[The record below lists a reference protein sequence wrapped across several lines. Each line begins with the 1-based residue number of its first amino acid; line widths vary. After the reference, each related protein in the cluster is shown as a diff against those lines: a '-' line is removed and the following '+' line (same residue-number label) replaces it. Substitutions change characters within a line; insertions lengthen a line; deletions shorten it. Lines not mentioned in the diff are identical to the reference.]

1 MIVTNG
7 WLGLL
12 QVFQSDFFVVFRLLR
27 LLRVFRLA
35 KALPRLRSIVD
46 SLLEAFGSVG
56 WMVLLMF
63 IFNYIASCCG
73 MILFQKH
80 DPFFYGSV
88 LQATFT
94 TYQIT
99 TQDVW
104 DATLRINMY
113 DCATFPRQFGYPLGG
128 TEGSLACTDPKAFG
142 FVGFAY
148 FLVVIIVGAL
158 ILPTMLIGVV
168 AIKFEQASNKFEN
181 ERHDQLATKG
191 HIAVLQE
198 DMGDF
203 FDDDRVE
210 MWRLIFKSIDVDAQ
224 GRLDLNEISPLVTY
238 LIHDY
243 LGLSLTL
250 DQIENVVLL
259 FDQDD
264 TGDLNLGEV
273 LTLIR
278 YIIKAKQNPH
288 LWGAALA
295 PPPVTTDAPI
305 EAAATGAAEAHK
317 ESSRV
322 SIKEQDKGVSKAPEH
337 LLTSV
342 EASAPP
348 PRSHVKSQHPEHDRQ
363 VSALPPPGA
372 RSPMLPQSPL
382 PMSALDEELRQRCVL
397 MGFSSVEEVVA
408 AMEKQIAANS
418 TKGSTDQSSKDGS
431 KRDSDLSTLSAA
443 SFSGTP
449 SQASDEHAA
458 SAAATTVSVPPRVP
472 SQNPFGSQRPSNPPS
487 GGESASSSAAST
499 SRGPTPRRSS
509 RPPSNGST
517 PRRARSGAA
526 DKRSASVDDV
536 APLVAGLQGTCL
548 DGDAGNGEVRGA
560 PSKSRGRAAPFS
572 RQSSTDSVATTY
584 LPSDP
589 HVRPRGARYRGS
601 LTVESEAI

>member
-73 MILFQKH
+73 MILFQQH

-113 DCATFPRQFGYPLGG
+113 DCANFPRQFGYPLGG
-128 TEGSLACTDPKAFG
+128 TEGALACTNPKAFG

-210 MWRLIFKSIDVDAQ
+210 MWQLIFKSIDVDAQ

-288 LWGAALA
+288 LWGAMSPPAANQHA
-295 PPPVTTDAPI
+295 PV
-305 EAAATGAAEAHK
+305 EAAPAAAHK
-317 ESSRV
+317 ESARAV
-322 SIKEQDKGVSKAPEH
+322 SIKEQDDSVSKTPEMPP
-337 LLTSV
+337 TIV
-342 EASAPP
+342 ESSAHPPP
-348 PRSHVKSQHPEHDRQ
+348 PRSHVKPHQPETDRQ
-363 VSALPPPGA
+363 VSALPPGA

-397 MGFSSVEEVVA
+397 MGFASVEEVVA
-408 AMEKQIAANS
+408 AMEKQVAAS
-418 TKGSTDQSSKDGS
+418 GTAKESSDQSSKDGS
-431 KRDSDLSTLSAA
+431 KRDSELSTLSAV
-443 SFSGTP
+443 SFSGAP
-449 SQASDEHAA
+449 FQNSDEPGA
-458 SAAATTVSVPPRVP
+458 SVATVAVPPRVL
-472 SQNPFGSQRPSNPPS
+472 SRRPSNPPS
-487 GGESASSSAAST
+487 DRGGGSASTSAAST

-509 RPPSNGST
+509 RPTSNAGT
-517 PRRARSGAA
+517 PRRTRTGSGTS
-526 DKRSASVDDV
+526 DKRSASVDDI
-536 APLVAGLQGTCL
+536 APLGMGLPGTCL
-548 DGDAGNGEVRGA
+548 DGDTTNGELRGA
-560 PSKSRGRAAPFS
+560 STKRGKVPIS
-572 RQSSTDSVATTY
+572 RQLSTDSVDTNY

-601 LTVESEAI
+601 LSVESEAI